1 MSKRSI
7 WRLISV
13 LVICGICAYFFLPL
27 HKIRLG
33 LDLRGG
39 VRFDLEVQ
47 SHEALQ
53 ADFRDTRDRLV
64 DRLKEKGIFAPSVK
78 IQDKAIRVEGYNADQ
93 KGIVDKV
100 IKTFAGYETAFD
112 DKGVSLSHS
121 SYMADSLKKEAG
133 QRALQIIENRVNQ
146 FGMTEPEITASGEDG
161 SRIVVELPG
170 ISDAEKDR
178 IRDLLSTPGRLEQRL
193 VAKNDPSGGAGFA
206 TREEV
211 LAHFNGQLPLG
222 TELLP
227 EMEGERDIRRSGDQ
241 TVIKGKRE
249 EKVKRWFLFEEKVY
263 VDGADVVTAY
273 PSVDQTT
280 NRNEIAYTLNGKG
293 ADAFLTLSRIAS
305 EEKRL
310 IGILLDRKV
319 VSVLHCDQPIPGGSV
334 RITGQF
340 TPEAAE
346 DFARK
351 LKSGAMRASIKFLE
365 EKTVGPTLGAD
376 SIRTGVLA
384 SVIGYAFIIIFMIIY
399 YKWSGVNAL
408 IALTVNAIV
417 MMGLLGSFRAVF
429 TLPGIAGF
437 ILSLGMAVD
446 ANILIFERIREELG
460 LGKSVPAAI
469 HAGFDRVFWTI
480 VDSHVTQLFS
490 ALLLY
495 SFGTGPVKG
504 FAVTLTV
511 GVVASLF
518 TSIYISR
525 YIYDWLLERE
535 PGKKTLSI

>member
-13 LVICGICAYFFLPL
+13 LMICGICAYFFLPL
-27 HKIRLG
+27 QKIRLG

-47 SHEALQ
+47 SHEALE

-64 DRLKEKGIFAPSVK
+64 DRLQEKGIPAPVVK
-78 IQDKAIRVEGYNADQ
+78 IQGQAIRVEGYNADQ

-100 IKTFAGYETAFD
+100 LKTFQGYNTSFD
-112 DKGVSLSHS
+112 AQGVSLTHTKF
-121 SYMADSLKKEAG
+121 MADGLKKEAG

-193 VAKNDPSGGAGFA
+193 VAKNDPTGGGGWP
-206 TREEV
+206 TREAA
-211 LAHFNGQLPLG
+211 LAQFNGQLPLG

-227 EMEGERDIRRSGDQ
+227 EMEGEREVRHKGNQ
-241 TVIKGKRE
+241 TVIKGKKD
-249 EKVKRWFLFEEKVY
+249 EKVKRWILLEEKVY
-263 VDGADVVTAY
+263 VDGADIVSAY
-273 PSVDQTT
+273 PSVDQNT
-280 NRNEIAYTLNGKG
+280 NRPEISYTLNSKG
-293 ADAFLTLSRIAS
+293 ADEFLTLSRIAA
-305 EEKRL
+305 EEKRM

-319 VSVLHCDQPIPGGSV
+319 VSVLRCDQPIPGGAV
-334 RITGQF
+334 RISGQF
-340 TPEAAE
+340 TPEEAE

-384 SVIGYAFIIIFMIIY
+384 SVIGYAFIIIFMIVY

-408 IALTVNAIV
+408 VALTVNAIV

-460 LGKSVPAAI
+460 LGKSVHAAV

-495 SFGTGPVKG
+495 TFGTGPVKG

-525 YIYDWLLERE
+525 YIYDWVLERN
-535 PGKKTLSI
+535 PGTKTLSI